1 MKLTISKSLL
11 EKIPLFNVSCYIFS
25 TTTINDK
32 NKLSNDITLEFE
44 KLTKEYQ
51 EKYNLEEVVRIPKLK
66 VTRVVAFKVSS
77 D

>member
-51 EKYNLEEVVRIPKLK
+51 EKIVNSIYVGIIKFLQIK
-66 VTRVVAFKVSS
+66 
-77 D
+77 